1 MKGIFLILV
10 TIILVSALILG
21 GCTQPTSTPAPASSS
36 APPPTS
42 KPASTTTTSAPATTS
57 QPASSAA
64 QPPAQSQQTIKIG
77 ILAPL
82 TGPMAI
88 TSKDLVDG
96 TKFAFDEVNNQV
108 AGKKVEAIIEDDGAQ
123 TQMAVDKARKLVEQ
137 DNVAM
142 VLGPLSAGTKMA
154 VADYMSKVGRPNLPF
169 GPSSWPI
176 SNFKWTFTVE
186 GSEPAYAYT
195 MANYAYNQMGKKKV
209 TIMTEDT
216 VAGHSFLDAFMKGFK
231 DAGGQIVQEQYT
243 PWPNQD
249 FAPYLTNLK
258 AADAIVAWYEG
269 QDSVIFLNQMDSFG
283 IRKKMPLIAPFHGAF
298 FLLSIVNHALKP
310 EAAAALVGEKG
321 PTEYTALIPS
331 DTNKKF
337 VAAFQQKM
345 GYLADEGNAIA
356 YESIQVAF
364 KALEATKGDTTP
376 DKLRQ
381 AIMAL
386 DMEVPSGHV
395 KFDPQ
400 TNFAIR
406 NIYIFEIGKY
416 QGEYNW
422 IPDYVYEN
430 VPPPGNPTPPGKPI
444 AK

>member
-1 MKGIFLILV
+1 MKGVVLFLATIFIVGILIV
-10 TIILVSALILG
+10 T
-21 GCTQPTSTPAPASSS
+21 GCAQPASTPAPTSST
-36 APPPTS
+36 APAPATTS
-42 KPASTTTTSAPATTS
+42 KPASTTAPATS
-57 QPASSAA
+57 SKPASSTA
-64 QPPAQSQQTIKIG
+64 PAQQTIKIG

-88 TSKDLVDG
+88 TSKDLTDG
-96 TKFAFDEVNNQV
+96 AKFAFEEVGYQV
-108 AGKKVEAIIEDDGAQ
+108 AGKKIEVITEDDGAQ

-154 VADYMSKVGRPNLPF
+154 VADYMSKVGRPMLPF
-169 GPSSWPI
+169 GPSPWPM

-186 GSEPAYAYT
+186 GSEPSYAYT
-195 MANYAYNQMGKKKV
+195 MASYAYTQMGKKKV

-216 VAGHSFLDAFMKGFK
+216 VAGHSFLDAFIKGFK
-231 DAGGQIVQEQYT
+231 DAGGQVVQEQYT

-249 FAPYLTNLK
+249 FGPYLTNLK
-258 AADAIVAWYEG
+258 DADAIVAWYEG

-298 FLLSIVNHALKP
+298 FLLPLVNRALKP
-310 EAAAALVGEKG
+310 ESAAALVGEKG

-337 VAAFQQKM
+337 VAAFRQKM
-345 GYLADEGNAIA
+345 GYLAVEGNAIA
-356 YESIQVAF
+356 YESIQVAL
-364 KALEATKGDTTP
+364 KALEATKGDPTP

-381 AIMAL
+381 AIGAL
-386 DMEVPSGHV
+386 DLEVPSGHV
-395 KFDPQ
+395 RFDPQ

-416 QGEYNW
+416 ENEYNW
-422 IPDYVYEN
+422 IPIYVYEN
-430 VPPPGNPTPPGKPI
+430 VPPAGNPTPPGKPI